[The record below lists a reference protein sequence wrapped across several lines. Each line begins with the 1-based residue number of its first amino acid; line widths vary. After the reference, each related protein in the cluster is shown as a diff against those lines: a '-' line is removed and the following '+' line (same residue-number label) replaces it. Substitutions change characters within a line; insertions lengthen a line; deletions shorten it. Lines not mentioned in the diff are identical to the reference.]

1 MKYENMK
8 YVATMIFLCWT
19 TRITIVFHVCA
30 TIWSQLFNC
39 FTKENNI
46 VEHILELNHR
56 TNYLWVLLLCSVKAF
71 LEEKFLSQQSHG
83 IDIPSKWIASMWPLI
98 RSLRP
103 SLPHTL
109 QMYNVSSLGVPFLFL
124 PFGKLFPWTTCW

>member
-1 MKYENMK
+1 MCHNFLKYENIK

-19 TRITIVFHVCA
+19 TRITIFFHVCN

-109 QMYNVSSLGVPFLFL
+109 QMYNVSSLRVPFLFL
-124 PFGKLFPWTTCW
+124 LMLCLC